1 MYRGDAPLSAR
12 PFGGVRLVGC
22 YQYVAYID
30 KNRHNSDK
38 KPCRNM
44 SIFAMTK
51 KCYPQNKISI
61 YVLMRIK
68 IIIKNES
75 ERKFILIRIKI
86 YIIID
91 IKICIRITIII
102 LIRIIINIKIRLDT
116 MP

>member
-12 PFGGVRLVGC
+12 PFGGVRLPGC

-38 KPCRNM
+38 KCRSM

-51 KCYPQNKISI
+51 KCYPQNEISI
-61 YVLMRIK
+61 Y
-68 IIIKNES
+68 
-75 ERKFILIRIKI
+75 ILIRIKI
-86 YIIID
+86 IIENENKRRLILIRIIIRIIID
-91 IKICIRITIII
+91 IKMCMRIIIII
-102 LIRIIINIKIRLDT
+102 LIRIIIIIKISLDT